1 MSPQLATEWLP
12 AEENVD
18 HADSGMLPETPPAP
32 GEATISDAEL
42 IIVCAE
48 KADAQHVRANFPF
61 EEFCE
66 TSVVVGKEASLR
78 EAKPNAFIMMLGAN
92 EETARALATWIGRP
106 VHHLKEAVRL
116 MNSTRLAAAVEEGG
130 KKVQPEPAEQ
140 IKPAKPTKTA
150 KAEATPDPGRPGDNL
165 AGCELPGDAGRAKLF
180 IDRNGEDLRF
190 VHVWDSMVDPP
201 PQSLAD

>member
-1 MSPQLATEWLP
+1 MQ
-12 AEENVD
+12 
-18 HADSGMLPETPPAP
+18 PETPRAP

-78 EAKPNAFIMMLGAN
+78 GAKPNASIIILGAN
-92 EETARALATWIGRP
+92 EETAKAFATRIGRP

-130 KKVQPEPAEQ
+130 KEVQPEPAEQ

-150 KAEATPDPGRPGDNL
+150 KAEATPDPGD
-165 AGCELPGDAGRAKLF
+165 RAIIWPVVSYLVMPEEPNF
-180 IDRNGEDLRF
+180 
-190 VHVWDSMVDPP
+190 
-201 PQSLAD
+201 SLIGMERTYASYMYGKHG